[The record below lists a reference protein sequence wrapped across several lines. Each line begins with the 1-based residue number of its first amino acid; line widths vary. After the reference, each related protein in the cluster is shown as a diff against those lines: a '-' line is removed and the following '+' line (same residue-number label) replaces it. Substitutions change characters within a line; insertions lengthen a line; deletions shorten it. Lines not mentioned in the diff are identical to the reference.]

1 MHLANLTTAQLKRII
16 LLSFT
21 SFIFLTS
28 NAQENSPYSR
38 YAMGDIVP
46 NQNMA
51 SRGMG
56 GIAAGVSDYQSINF
70 VNPASLGNIF
80 STIFDLGGELDF
92 RTLKSNISPDKFN
105 SINTLISYLQVGFPI
120 TPKKMKA
127 KGNSWGMSFGLR
139 PLTRINYKI
148 EDNKR
153 LSGIDSIS
161 TLYEGSGGINQVNI
175 GTGIKIKRFS
185 VGINTGYSFGHKDYS
200 TKINLI
206 NDSVIYYKSNTDAQT
221 RFGGLFI
228 DAGVQY
234 EIPTKKGGLIRLG
247 AYGNMQQK
255 LKAKRDNLA
264 ATYSYD
270 GNGNIL
276 YIDTIQYKKDQ
287 EGDIKIPASF
297 GAGFTYSDKNRHWVA
312 GLDIE
317 MSNWQNYRYYGQK
330 DATQNSW
337 KIKAGAQYYPASG
350 TTSASKYWSFVNYRA
365 GIFYGNDYI
374 SLNNNKHPEYG
385 VTLGAGIPLTSFQRL
400 RFGEFVI
407 LNAGLEFGARGN
419 KTSVSIREN
428 IARFSLG
435 VSMNARWFQNR
446 KYD

>member
-1 MHLANLTTAQLKRII
+1 MHLANLTTAQLKRTI
-16 LLSFT
+16 LLSLT
-21 SFIFLTS
+21 IFLFLTI

-38 YAMGDIVP
+38 YGMGDLVP
-46 NQNMA
+46 NQNMT

-56 GIAAGVSDYQSINF
+56 GIAAGISDYQSINF
-70 VNPASLGNIF
+70 VNPASLGNVY
-80 STIFDLGGELDF
+80 STIFDLGGEIDF

-105 SINTLISYLQVGFPI
+105 SVNTLISYLQVAFPI

-153 LSGIDSIS
+153 IAGIDSVT
-161 TLYEGSGGINQVNI
+161 TLYEGSGGVNQVNI

-185 VGINTGYSFGHKDYS
+185 VGINAGYSFGHKDYS
-200 TKINLI
+200 TKVNLI
-206 NDSVIYYKSNTDAQT
+206 NDSVIYYKSNTQAQT
-221 RFGGLFI
+221 RFGGLFV
-228 DAGVQY
+228 DAGIQY
-234 EIPTKKGGLIRLG
+234 EIPTKNGGLLRLG

-255 LKAKRDNLA
+255 LKAKRDNLS
-264 ATYSYD
+264 ATYTFD
-270 GNGNIL
+270 GNGNL
-276 YIDTIQYKKDQ
+276 AYIDTVQYKKDQ

-297 GAGFTYSDKNRHWVA
+297 GAGFIYSDKNRHWVA
-312 GLDIE
+312 GLDVE
-317 MSNWQNYRYYGQK
+317 MSNWQNYTYYGQR
-330 DATQNSW
+330 DFTQNSW
-337 KIKAGAQYYPASG
+337 KVKAGAQYYPASN
-350 TTSASKYWSFVNYRA
+350 TTAANKYWSFVNYRA
-365 GIFYGNDYI
+365 GFFYGNDYI

-385 VTLGAGIPLTSFQRL
+385 VTLGVGMPLTSFQRL

-407 LNAGLEFGARGN
+407 LNAGLELGTRGN
-419 KTSVSIREN
+419 KKSVSIREN
-428 IARFSLG
+428 VSRFSIG